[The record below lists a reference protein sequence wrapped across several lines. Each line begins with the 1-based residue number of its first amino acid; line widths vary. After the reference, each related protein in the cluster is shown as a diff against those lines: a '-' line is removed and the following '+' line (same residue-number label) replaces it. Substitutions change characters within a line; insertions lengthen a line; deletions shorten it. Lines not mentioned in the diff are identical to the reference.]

1 MEGSFAASNTS
12 TINTS
17 TDQHLLIGNILDE
30 GGGVDSSNTKSN
42 HRRSPMRVRF
52 IESDALKQF
61 CRLLYLQTMDAQ
73 L

>member
-52 IESDALKQF
+52 IE
-61 CRLLYLQTMDAQ
+61 
-73 L
+73 